1 MVNALF
7 QSKFIEFKYKK
18 ILSLFAIILLIIPS
32 YIFPSIITSY
42 ATVYTTAFAQSANNN
57 TSNSNHP
64 TSSSSSSSSINM
76 PSDTTAKRAGDL
88 AVDTNPALSSATPA
102 STPSISTTHTIN
114 AASPTASNNTPTHT
128 TTPTD
133 STAASGV
140 STANATTSTN
150 SNAASVASSAA
161 ANTTSASNTTSNV
174 LASSFPSANPAP
186 ATSTTYGVN
195 NYATYA
201 PNNFPTFPNNGV
213 DTDKAPAFL
222 DAYWTNYLSAS
233 SSVSSSAVKKEVGP
247 GDGASTLAVV
257 LVNAGRNDITGVTGF
272 LNLSPSS
279 GFVPLPGENNGT
291 QSVASAY
298 SVVKAGNTFVLYF
311 DMNVLKQAKVGGYSF
326 PLTLEYTKV
335 NQIGQLMTTFNVP
348 FRLTGKVILDAIVE
362 NAQLTPS
369 TPNHLKI
376 LIENKGTASA
386 TGVVA
391 TVLGMTN
398 NGYSSSSSS
407 NNGLSSTSS
416 TNAFVGTQSSS
427 SSTANFAPAANSF
440 ANINTTNSP
449 VQQAALPSV
458 TSVPAVNI
466 GSTTFN
472 VGTVPANG
480 PAAQINPI
488 IYPSLSAGSTAQNLN
503 IQVTYGD
510 AYGNQQTITFP
521 IGLVILPSP
530 PQSVLNVTSN
540 GGKALIVPAGKI
552 QPINLVLTN
561 SDPKKPITNV
571 VATLNSAAT
580 SVKVIGDSRWT
591 FQSIGPQS
599 KIKLSTSVLG
609 ANTIVSTPNVFTLTV
624 DYVLGNQAK
633 TDTLNV
639 GSYIGGDIKVIA
651 YGVDINYIAG
661 MANIVGNLLNEGNV
675 VGLFTTV
682 ELAKPASGK
691 SFVPVLPPSQYLGD
705 LSVDSPL
712 PFSIPLGA
720 NNKTMASI
728 TPGVHVIP
736 LKVVY
741 SDDLKVS
748 HTLILNTSI
757 NYQPSKFQPKTN
769 PNAGSITILG
779 IKIGKSI
786 ANIMFIAIP
795 VIIIAAI
802 VAIIFRKKRKSK
814 MGAGASTSQNNKD
827 MELFLDDISTAPQ
840 SSSSSSSSSQSS
852 SQSLSSKSPSS
863 LPSKSANVKSGLG
876 AGPGSDPGAGLGAG
890 PGPKSKDL

>member
-1 MVNALF
+1 MLHALS
-7 QSKFIEFKYKK
+7 QSKSIQLKHKK
-18 ILSLFAIILLIIPS
+18 IISLFVIILLIIPS
-32 YIFPSIITSY
+32 YVFPSALSTHTY
-42 ATVYTTAFAQSANNN
+42 MTAFAQSAHNNGN
-57 TSNSNHP
+57 TFTNA
-64 TSSSSSSSSINM
+64 SSSPISRHAGDLAMDTAPSSSSSITTTNATKTTPI
-76 PSDTTAKRAGDL
+76 PS
-88 AVDTNPALSSATPA
+88 SS
-102 STPSISTTHTIN
+102 SSTT
-114 AASPTASNNTPTHT
+114 SP
-128 TTPTD
+128 
-133 STAASGV
+133 
-140 STANATTSTN
+140 
-150 SNAASVASSAA
+150 
-161 ANTTSASNTTSNV
+161 NTTSHVLFSSPSN
-174 LASSFPSANPAP
+174 P

-195 NYATYA
+195 NYATSSS
-201 PNNFPTFPNNGV
+201 NNSPTFPYNGV

-222 DAYWTNYLSAS
+222 DAYWTNYLSSS

-257 LVNAGRNDITGVTGF
+257 LVNAGRNDITGVTGY
-272 LNLSPSS
+272 LNLPPST
-279 GFVPLPGENNGT
+279 GFVPMPGESNGT
-291 QSVASAY
+291 QAVASAY
-298 SVVKAGNTFVLYF
+298 SVVKAGSTFVLYF

-326 PLTLEYTKV
+326 PLTLQYTKV
-335 NQIGQLMTTFNVP
+335 NQLGQLMTTFNVP
-348 FRLTGKVILDAIVE
+348 FRLTGKVILDAVVE

-376 LIENKGTASA
+376 LLENKGTASA

-391 TVLGMTN
+391 TVLQMTN
-398 NGYSSSSSS
+398 NGYSNSNNNGISSASSS
-407 NNGLSSTSS
+407 NT
-416 TNAFVGTQSSS
+416 FVGTPSSS
-427 SSTANFAPAANSF
+427 SSTANFAPAANSY

-449 VQQAALPSV
+449 VQQSNLPSV

-480 PAAQINPI
+480 TAAEINPI

-521 IGLVILPSP
+521 IGLIISPSP
-530 PQSVLNVTSN
+530 PQSVLNVTAN

-552 QPINLVLTN
+552 QTINLVLAN
-561 SDPKKPITNV
+561 SDPKKPITDV

-599 KIKLSTSVLG
+599 KIVLSTSVLG

-624 DYVLGNQAK
+624 DYVSGGQSK

-651 YGVDINYIAG
+651 YGVSINYIAG
-661 MANIVGNLLNEGNV
+661 VANIVGNLLNEGNV

-682 ELAKPASGK
+682 ELAKPISGK
-691 SFVPVLPPSQYLGD
+691 SFIPVLPPSQYLGD

-712 PFSIPLGA
+712 PFSIPLGV
-720 NNKTMASI
+720 NNKTMAAI
-728 TPGVHVIP
+728 TPGVHIVP

-757 NYQPSKFQPKTN
+757 DYQPSQFQPKTN
-769 PNAGSITILG
+769 PNAGSVTLLG
-779 IKIGKSI
+779 IKIGKSV
-786 ANIMFIAIP
+786 ANILFIAIP
-795 VIIIAAI
+795 VIIIVI
-802 VAIIFRKKRKSK
+802 VAIIFLKKRKSK
-814 MGAGASTSQNNKD
+814 NGTGGSQNSKD
-827 MELFLDDISTAPQ
+827 MELFLDDISAAPPPL
-840 SSSSSSSSSQSS
+840 SSSSSSSSRSPQSS
-852 SQSLSSKSPSS
+852 TTASASASASKSPSS
-863 LPSKSANVKSGLG
+863 LPSKSANAKPGS
-876 AGPGSDPGAGLGAG
+876 GPGTSSGTGTSSVSVSGTN
-890 PGPKSKDL
+890 SKDLHRP

>member
-1 MVNALF
+1 
-7 QSKFIEFKYKK
+7 Q
-18 ILSLFAIILLIIPS
+18 P
-32 YIFPSIITSY
+32 
-42 ATVYTTAFAQSANNN
+42 ANSN
-57 TSNSNHP
+57 TSTSHP
-64 TSSSSSSSSINM
+64 HTSSSSSSSS
-76 PSDTTAKRAGDL
+76 STTTNNLPKTPAKRAGNLD
-88 AVDTNPALSSATPA
+88 VDATPSA
-102 STPSISTTHTIN
+102 GSIPSPTSPTTSPNAPSTSTPSAVTTSSASSPLPSTSSST
-114 AASPTASNNTPTHT
+114 NN
-128 TTPTD
+128 D
-133 STAASGV
+133 SS
-140 STANATTSTN
+140 STANLLATSSTN
-150 SNAASVASSAA
+150 
-161 ANTTSASNTTSNV
+161 
-174 LASSFPSANPAP
+174 PSP

-195 NYATYA
+195 NYATSA

-233 SSVSSSAVKKEVGP
+233 SSVSSNAVKKEVGP

-257 LVNAGRNDITGVTGF
+257 LVNAGRNDITGVTGY
-272 LNLSPSS
+272 LNLPPST
-279 GFVPLPGENNGT
+279 GFVPLPGESNGT
-291 QSVASAY
+291 QAVASAY
-298 SVVKAGNTFVLYF
+298 SVVKAGSTFVLYF

-326 PLTLEYTKV
+326 PLTLQYTKV
-335 NQIGQLMTTFNVP
+335 NQLGQLMTKFNVP

-369 TPNHLKI
+369 TPNHLKV
-376 LIENKGTASA
+376 LLENKGTASA

-398 NGYSSSSSS
+398 NGYSNSN

-416 TNAFVGTQSSS
+416 TNTFTGTSSSS
-427 SSTANFAPAANSF
+427 SSTANFAPAANSY

-449 VQQAALPSV
+449 VQQATVPSV

-480 PAAQINPI
+480 SSTQITPI

-510 AYGNQQTITFP
+510 AYGNQQTVTFP
-521 IGLVILPSP
+521 IGLVILPTP
-530 PQSVLNVTSN
+530 PQSVLNVTAN

-552 QPINLVLTN
+552 QKVNLVLTN
-561 SDPKKPITNV
+561 SDPKRTITNV

-591 FQSIGPQS
+591 FQSLGPQS
-599 KIKLSTSVLG
+599 KINLSTSVLG

-624 DYVLGNQAK
+624 DYVVGSQSK

-691 SFVPVLPPSQYLGD
+691 SFVPVLPPPQYLGD

-712 PFSIPLGA
+712 PFSIPLDV

-728 TPGVHVIP
+728 TPGVHIVP

-741 SDDLKVS
+741 SDD
-748 HTLILNTSI
+748 
-757 NYQPSKFQPKTN
+757 
-769 PNAGSITILG
+769 
-779 IKIGKSI
+779 
-786 ANIMFIAIP
+786 
-795 VIIIAAI
+795 
-802 VAIIFRKKRKSK
+802 
-814 MGAGASTSQNNKD
+814 
-827 MELFLDDISTAPQ
+827 
-840 SSSSSSSSSQSS
+840 
-852 SQSLSSKSPSS
+852 
-863 LPSKSANVKSGLG
+863 
-876 AGPGSDPGAGLGAG
+876 
-890 PGPKSKDL
+890 

>member
-1 MVNALF
+1 MVNTLSK
-7 QSKFIEFKYKK
+7 SKFIEFKYKK

-32 YIFPSIITSY
+32 YIFPSIMTSST
-42 ATVYTTAFAQSANNN
+42 TVYTTAFAQSANSRTS
-57 TSNSNHP
+57 TSNP
-64 TSSSSSSSSINM
+64 LPSSSSSSSSSSSTTNI

-88 AVDTNPALSSATPA
+88 AVDTNPALSAAA
-102 STPSISTTHTIN
+102 STST
-114 AASPTASNNTPTHT
+114 P
-128 TTPTD
+128 
-133 STAASGV
+133 
-140 STANATTSTN
+140 
-150 SNAASVASSAA
+150 NAASVSSSVA
-161 ANTTSASNTTSNV
+161 ANSTSNTSTSNTSTSNSTSNV
-174 LASSFPSANPAP
+174 RAPSFPSANPAP

-222 DAYWTNYLSAS
+222 DAYWTNYLSSS

-272 LNLSPSS
+272 LNLPPSS
-279 GFVPLPGENNGT
+279 GFVPLPGESNGT
-291 QSVASAY
+291 QAVASAY

-326 PLTLEYTKV
+326 PLTLQYTKV

-376 LIENKGTASA
+376 LLENKGTASA

-398 NGYSSSSSS
+398 NGYSSSSGG

-427 SSTANFAPAANSF
+427 SSTANYAPAANSV

-449 VQQAALPSV
+449 VQQATLPSV

-510 AYGNQQTITFP
+510 AYGNQQTVTFP

-530 PQSVLNVTSN
+530 PQSVLNVTAN

-571 VATLNSAAT
+571 VATLNSPAA

-599 KIKLSTSVLG
+599 KIHLSTSVLG
-609 ANTIVSTPNVFTLTV
+609 ANTIVSTPSVFTLTV

-712 PFSIPLGA
+712 PFSIPLGV

-728 TPGVHVIP
+728 TPGVHIVP

-779 IKIGKSI
+779 FKIGKSI

-795 VIIIAAI
+795 LIIIAAI
-802 VAIIFRKKRKSK
+802 VAMILLKKRKSK
-814 MGAGASTSQNNKD
+814 MGAGAGVSQNNKD

-840 SSSSSSSSSQSS
+840 SSPSSSHSSSSQSS
-852 SQSLSSKSPSS
+852 SQSLSSKSSSS
-863 LPSKSANVKSGLG
+863 LPSKSANTKSGLG
-876 AGPGSDPGAGLGAG
+876 PGAGAGAG
-890 PGPKSKDL
+890 ADPSAGAGLGPKSKDL

>member
-1 MVNALF
+1 MLHALS
-7 QSKFIEFKYKK
+7 QSKSIQLKHKK
-18 ILSLFAIILLIIPS
+18 IISLFVIILLIIPS
-32 YIFPSIITSY
+32 YVFPSALSTHTY
-42 ATVYTTAFAQSANNN
+42 MTAFAQSAHNNGN
-57 TSNSNHP
+57 TFTNA
-64 TSSSSSSSSINM
+64 SSSPITRHAGDLAMDTAPSSSSSITTTNATKTTPI
-76 PSDTTAKRAGDL
+76 PS
-88 AVDTNPALSSATPA
+88 SS
-102 STPSISTTHTIN
+102 SSTT
-114 AASPTASNNTPTHT
+114 SP
-128 TTPTD
+128 
-133 STAASGV
+133 
-140 STANATTSTN
+140 
-150 SNAASVASSAA
+150 
-161 ANTTSASNTTSNV
+161 NTTSHVLFSSPSN
-174 LASSFPSANPAP
+174 P

-195 NYATYA
+195 NYATSSS
-201 PNNFPTFPNNGV
+201 NNSPTFPYNGV

-222 DAYWTNYLSAS
+222 DAYWTNYLSSS

-257 LVNAGRNDITGVTGF
+257 LVNAGRNDITGVTGY
-272 LNLSPSS
+272 LNLPPST
-279 GFVPLPGENNGT
+279 GFVPMPGESNGT
-291 QSVASAY
+291 QAVASAY
-298 SVVKAGNTFVLYF
+298 SVVKAGSTFVLYF

-326 PLTLEYTKV
+326 PLTLQYTKV
-335 NQIGQLMTTFNVP
+335 NQLGQLMTTFNVP
-348 FRLTGKVILDAIVE
+348 FRLTGKVILDAVVE

-376 LIENKGTASA
+376 LLENKGTASA

-391 TVLGMTN
+391 TVLQMTN
-398 NGYSSSSSS
+398 NGYSNSNNNGISSASSS
-407 NNGLSSTSS
+407 NT
-416 TNAFVGTQSSS
+416 FVGTPSSS
-427 SSTANFAPAANSF
+427 SSTANFAPAANSY

-449 VQQAALPSV
+449 VQQSNLPSV

-480 PAAQINPI
+480 TAAEINPI

-521 IGLVILPSP
+521 IGLIISPSP
-530 PQSVLNVTSN
+530 PQSVLNVTAN

-552 QPINLVLTN
+552 QTINLVLAN
-561 SDPKKPITNV
+561 SDPKKPITDV

-599 KIKLSTSVLG
+599 KIVLSTSVLG

-624 DYVLGNQAK
+624 DYVSGGQSK

-651 YGVDINYIAG
+651 YGVSINYIAG
-661 MANIVGNLLNEGNV
+661 VANIVGNLLNEGNV

-682 ELAKPASGK
+682 ELAKPISGK
-691 SFVPVLPPSQYLGD
+691 SFIPVLPPSQYLGD

-712 PFSIPLGA
+712 PFSIPLGV
-720 NNKTMASI
+720 NNKTMAAI
-728 TPGVHVIP
+728 TPGVHIVP

-757 NYQPSKFQPKTN
+757 DYQPSQFQPKTN
-769 PNAGSITILG
+769 PNAGSVTLLG
-779 IKIGKSI
+779 IKIGKSV
-786 ANIMFIAIP
+786 ANILFIAIP
-795 VIIIAAI
+795 VIIIVI
-802 VAIIFRKKRKSK
+802 VAIIFLKKRKSK
-814 MGAGASTSQNNKD
+814 NGTGGSQNSKD
-827 MELFLDDISTAPQ
+827 MELFLDDISAAPPPL
-840 SSSSSSSSSQSS
+840 SSSSSSSSRSPQSS
-852 SQSLSSKSPSS
+852 TTASASASASKSPSS
-863 LPSKSANVKSGLG
+863 LPSKSANAKPGS
-876 AGPGSDPGAGLGAG
+876 GPGTSSGTGTSSVSVSGTN
-890 PGPKSKDL
+890 SKDLHRP

>member
-1 MVNALF
+1 MFYTLS
-7 QSKFIEFKYKK
+7 QSKSIQLNHKK
-18 ILSLFAIILLIIPS
+18 IISLFAIILLVIPS
-32 YIFPSIITSY
+32 YVFPSALSTHTY
-42 ATVYTTAFAQSANNN
+42 MTAFAQSAH
-57 TSNSNHP
+57 SNGNASTNA
-64 TSSSSSSSSINM
+64 SSSPI
-76 PSDTTAKRAGDL
+76 TRHAGDL
-88 AVDTNPALSSATPA
+88 AIDTAPSPAAATSS
-102 STPSISTTHTIN
+102 PSSI
-114 AASPTASNNTPTHT
+114 T
-128 TTPTD
+128 TT
-133 STAASGV
+133 
-140 STANATTSTN
+140 NATTKTTTIPPSP
-150 SNAASVASSAA
+150 SPSSSYTTAV
-161 ANTTSASNTTSNV
+161 NTTSHVHFSSPSN
-174 LASSFPSANPAP
+174 P

-195 NYATYA
+195 NYATA
-201 PNNFPTFPNNGV
+201 PSSDFPTFPNNGV

-222 DAYWTNYLSAS
+222 DAYWTNYLSSS

-257 LVNAGRNDITGVTGF
+257 LVNAGRNAITGVTGY
-272 LNLSPSS
+272 LNLPPST
-279 GFVPLPGENNGT
+279 GFVPMPGESNGT
-291 QSVASAY
+291 QAVASAY
-298 SVVKAGNTFVLYF
+298 SVVNAGSTFVLYF

-326 PLTLEYTKV
+326 PLTLQYTKV
-335 NQIGQLMTTFNVP
+335 NQLGQLLTTFNVP
-348 FRLTGKVILDAIVE
+348 FRLTGKVILDAVVE

-376 LIENKGTASA
+376 LLENKGTTSA

-391 TVLGMTN
+391 TVLQMTTN
-398 NGYSSSSSS
+398 NGYSNNN
-407 NNGLSSTSS
+407 NNGISSASS
-416 TNAFVGTQSSS
+416 TNTFVGTPSSS
-427 SSTANFAPAANSF
+427 SSTANFAPAANSY

-449 VQQAALPSV
+449 VQQSNLPSV

-480 PAAQINPI
+480 TAAEINPI
-488 IYPSLSAGSTAQNLN
+488 IYPSVSAGSTAQNLD

-521 IGLVILPSP
+521 IGLIILPSP
-530 PQSVLNVTSN
+530 PQSVLNVTAN

-552 QPINLVLTN
+552 QTINLVLAN
-561 SDPKKPITNV
+561 SDPKRPITNV

-599 KIKLSTSVLG
+599 KIVLSTSVLG

-624 DYVLGNQAK
+624 DYVSGGQSK

-651 YGVDINYIAG
+651 YGVSINYIAG
-661 MANIVGNLLNEGNV
+661 VANIVGNLLNEGNV

-682 ELAKPASGK
+682 ELAKPTSGK

-712 PFSIPLGA
+712 PFSIPLGVH
-720 NNKTMASI
+720 NKTMAAI
-728 TPGVHVIP
+728 TPGVHIVP

-757 NYQPSKFQPKTN
+757 DYQPSQFQPKAN
-769 PNAGSITILG
+769 PNAGSVALLG
-779 IKIGKSI
+779 IKIGKSVADI
-786 ANIMFIAIP
+786 LFIAIP
-795 VIIIAAI
+795 VIIIAI
-802 VAIIFRKKRKSK
+802 VAIIFLKKRKSK
-814 MGAGASTSQNNKD
+814 KGTGGSQNSKD
-827 MELFLDDISTAPQ
+827 MELFLDDISATSPPPQSSAPSSSSQSPQ
-840 SSSSSSSSSQSS
+840 SSSSA
-852 SQSLSSKSPSS
+852 SKSPSS
-863 LPSKSANVKSGLG
+863 LPSKSANAKPGS
-876 AGPGSDPGAGLGAG
+876 GPGTSTNTSSGSGSGTN
-890 PGPKSKDL
+890 SKDLHRL